1 MELDSKLP
9 GFRLLRVSSPNAL
22 RSRKT
27 RWVRFAAGWLS
38 WRHTAAEAVRQQH
51 VRRQRVRPHCG
62 RGHRGHSSSKAAAH
76 LRRQRVRPH
85 CGRGHRGHSSSCD
98 GEAAGA
104 VETKDAAEFM
114 HPQMC
119 TCLVRP
125 LTLQIYEAGVLIKA
139 IAEQQKRNDHSARQ
153 WRQAFVAEASL
164 WLPQCTFP

>member
-1 MELDSKLP
+1 M
-9 GFRLLRVSSPNAL
+9 
-22 RSRKT
+22 
-27 RWVRFAAGWLS
+27 
-38 WRHTAAEAVRQQH
+38 
-51 VRRQRVRPHCG
+51 
-62 RGHRGHSSSKAAAH
+62 
-76 LRRQRVRPH
+76 
-85 CGRGHRGHSSSCD
+85 
-98 GEAAGA
+98 
-104 VETKDAAEFM
+104 ETKDAAEFM